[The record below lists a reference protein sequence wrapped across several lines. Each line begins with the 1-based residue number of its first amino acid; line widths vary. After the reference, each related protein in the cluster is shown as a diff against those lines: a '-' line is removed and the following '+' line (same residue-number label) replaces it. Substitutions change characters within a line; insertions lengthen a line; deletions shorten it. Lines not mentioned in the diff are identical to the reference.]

1 MEEMFENKVLDDLY
15 NVRRDGFECIFIK
28 HYGEPEEIK
37 EPKKIDEKLKDNIK
51 QIVKEQNEQKQIL
64 DVLGQFQDSVL
75 GEMCFWEQQYYK
87 LGFVDGVYFKKEMKE
102 QKEIFANNA
111 IKDNMENDSFFY
123 IWKYSLIEF
132 LAVEIRKKSK
142 EYAEIINKMNEI
154 KKQFDNV
161 RIFLED
167 REAIELT
174 KEELKAVIEYMNLK
188 EKIEDIEKIEMFKLG
203 LKEEKWL

>member
-1 MEEMFENKVLDDLY
+1 MEEMFESKVLDDLY
-15 NVRRDGFECIFIK
+15 EIRRDGFECIFIK